1 MNSQR
6 PLPNGEGLFSCGMIF
21 SFIQLST
28 ISMNADTFNLIQK
41 MIVEE
46 FPKNL
51 IFGLMQKQSLHIS
64 IHSHLHHGGWPRQ

>member
-1 MNSQR
+1 
-6 PLPNGEGLFSCGMIF
+6 
-21 SFIQLST
+21 
-28 ISMNADTFNLIQK
+28 MNADTFNLIQK

-64 IHSHLHHGGWPRQ
+64 IHSHLHHDGWPRQ